1 MQASSPGDDDQDD
14 LNTTNAFM
22 TQAPQKD
29 GPLNVKFNDE
39 LQVDIQNK
47 NVKKSKTWRL
57 QE

>member
-1 MQASSPGDDDQDD
+1 MRASSPGDDDQDD

-57 QE
+57 